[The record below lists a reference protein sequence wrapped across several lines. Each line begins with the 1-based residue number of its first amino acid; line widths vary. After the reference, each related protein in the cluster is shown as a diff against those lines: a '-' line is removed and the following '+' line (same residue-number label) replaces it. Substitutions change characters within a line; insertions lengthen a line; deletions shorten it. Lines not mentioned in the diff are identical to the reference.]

1 MVTTKK
7 PTRASLSLHCRN
19 QLELSPS
26 ALSPLA
32 LGQNPPVGPHSVL
45 SSSAASSVC
54 SVQELEP
61 AISGLHVAPGTHKPA
76 PGSSRGPQTAILTP
90 GVGSCTFSQ
99 SYIRLTAVR
108 CAQSNFLSLPPW
120 EALILWQAGCR
131 TPLLTHTLPFSF
143 LSPLLFPLLFLLSLS
158 SLPFSLFPL
167 PVPSLSTFPFPAFS
181 LLCLSYFLT
190 LFSFSVRCSGL
201 SLLPLLQSH
210 S

>member
-19 QLELSPS
+19 QLELSPP

-76 PGSSRGPQTAILTP
+76 PGSSPGTSDCNPHPWCGFLYLLTVLHSPDSCQVRTGTVKLPASASMRGPNPVAGWMQDT
-90 GVGSCTFSQ
+90 TFNPHPP
-99 SYIRLTAVR
+99 LFFPLFA
-108 CAQSNFLSLPPW
+108 FLS
-120 EALILWQAGCR
+120 
-131 TPLLTHTLPFSF
+131 F
-143 LSPLLFPLLFLLSLS
+143 LCI
-158 SLPFSLFPL
+158 
-167 PVPSLSTFPFPAFS
+167 AE
-181 LLCLSYFLT
+181 
-190 LFSFSVRCSGL
+190 
-201 SLLPLLQSH
+201 H
-210 S
+210 